1 VVSESFSFIVSR
13 QPVFVSPCTRIHPTR
28 LCIRAPV
35 FSIHPRS
42 YCKFDPPRTPHTPQA
57 ASAAQVAQAQA
68 AAVAQMDA
76 ASAANLASLSL
87 RSRFQLPAQLLGA
100 PASARVL
107 LANSYLLPGH
117 TVPMAMENHLLMA
130 AQQQQA

>member
-1 VVSESFSFIVSR
+1 
-13 QPVFVSPCTRIHPTR
+13 
-28 LCIRAPV
+28 
-35 FSIHPRS
+35 
-42 YCKFDPPRTPHTPQA
+42 
-57 ASAAQVAQAQA
+57 
-68 AAVAQMDA
+68 MDA

-107 LANSYLLPGH
+107 LADSYLLPGN

-130 AQQQQA
+130 AQQQQVIGVLPPWLWDSLVYFWFLFLLALCMRLELIFHACVWMLVHRELGCI

>member
-1 VVSESFSFIVSR
+1 
-13 QPVFVSPCTRIHPTR
+13 
-28 LCIRAPV
+28 
-35 FSIHPRS
+35 
-42 YCKFDPPRTPHTPQA
+42 
-57 ASAAQVAQAQA
+57 
-68 AAVAQMDA
+68 MDA

-107 LANSYLLPGH
+107 LADSYLLPGN

-130 AQQQQA
+130 AQQQQVIVLCCVVFCRDGRGSLNLLSLCVCGFGASWNSALA